1 MIDIEQLEKEI
12 TAFHENVV
20 ASVELLATLRSVVD
34 ALTKNTHSASA
45 RGREL
50 LDAYQKQLDENAK
63 QSQWIA
69 NITNALKRTAE
80 QRNTKLSNSVAATV
94 SIIRRM
100 TEESVESLYLSAQ
113 KTAEMLE
120 MTMGESNRQLHES
133 QKATLGNATKLIQD
147 TQAQLQTHGEKIH
160 SDANAILKAGEKQT
174 QDLTETFQRIT
185 DGLVKANA
193 ASPEEAAKKF
203 ARSEETYLSQLD
215 NTNHAFEEQTEK
227 IGKQHQL
234 LVRKLEDVQIDQMF
248 NEVTRMKRM
257 LSQKLAILLGG
268 IGVAV
273 ILGIVN
279 LIV

>member
-1 MIDIEQLEKEI
+1 MIDIEQLEREI

-20 ASVELLATLRSVVD
+20 ASAELLATLRSIVD
-34 ALTKNTHSASA
+34 ALTENTHTTSA

-69 NITNALKRTAE
+69 DSTNTLKRTAE
-80 QRNTKLSNSVAATV
+80 QQNTKLSDSVAETV

-100 TEESVESLYLSAQ
+100 TEESVESLRSSAQ
-113 KTAEMLE
+113 KTAAMLE
-120 MTMGESNRQLHES
+120 MTLGESNRQLHES
-133 QKATLGNATKLIQD
+133 QKATLENATKLIQD

-160 SDANAILKAGEKQT
+160 SDANAILEAGQKQT

-193 ASPEEAAKKF
+193 ASLEEAAKKF
-203 ARSEETYLSQLD
+203 ARSQETYLSELD

-234 LVRKLEDVQIDQMF
+234 LVRKLEDAQIDQLF
-248 NEVTRMKRM
+248 DEVTSMKKM
-257 LSQKLAILLGG
+257 LSQKLAVLLGG

-279 LIV
+279 LII